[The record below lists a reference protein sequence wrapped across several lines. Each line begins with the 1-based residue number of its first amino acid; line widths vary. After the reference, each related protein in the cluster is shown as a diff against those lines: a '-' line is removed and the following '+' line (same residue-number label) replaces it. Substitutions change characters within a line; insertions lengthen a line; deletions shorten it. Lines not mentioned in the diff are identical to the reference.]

1 MLKIKALVALK
12 GNYFTSL
19 LNAVFRAV
27 TSSYT
32 LIQIT
37 SAFDMEAV
45 TFKKLV
51 KGHAYS
57 VTGLKE
63 VCRRTSQL
71 SPNFESWGY
80 KFPITMLLCRLITA
94 ATRYASSEYATL
106 GDRWSGPVPG
116 VTGESL
122 LDYLS
127 LFFQ

>member
-1 MLKIKALVALK
+1 MLTIKVALK
-12 GNYFTSL
+12 ENHFSSVI
-19 LNAVFRAV
+19 NAESSAV
-27 TSSYT
+27 NSSST
-32 LIQIT
+32 FVQIT

-63 VCRRTSQL
+63 VCRRMSQS
-71 SPNFESWGY
+71 SPSCESRDF
-80 KFPITMLLCRLITA
+80 KFSITMLCRLITV
-94 ATRYASSEYATL
+94 ATWYDSSEYVTL

-116 VTGESL
+116 VTGERASS
-122 LDYLS
+122 LDYLR